1 MFQKNNFVRGRR
13 RRSDAIVQKFF
24 ILIGVFFIGILGI
37 AAYLHLSSGQG
48 DAANIAMQPLAPID
62 DGLIEVIIPINNI
75 TPGTGFQPQMFRK
88 VKKPEVVVG
97 PETVRSFED
106 LKGMYAKGVLV
117 ANNLVNREFITN
129 LQPVNALTATIPSGY
144 RAIAIAVNATSSVEG
159 WAQGGARVDVVWV
172 TDFTGRNIAT
182 TIAHNVKVLSANRRT
197 EVGPV
202 NAKGKS
208 GARAQQPEE
217 AIPPTVTLM
226 LTLQDAMKVRLAALN
241 GDLSLVLRGIDDTGG
256 VVTSGI
262 INETMLYS
270 DGTVGQKLAPRQ
282 ELISVRVKDPKT
294 GKEEL
299 MKFQYGH
306 RVYN

>member
-48 DAANIAMQPLAPID
+48 DAANIAMQPAAPID

-88 VKKPEVVVG
+88 VRKPEVVVG

-129 LQPVNALTATIPSGY
+129 LQPVNALTATIPY
-144 RAIAIAVNATSSVEG
+144 CYLAIAIAVNATSSVEG

-226 LTLQDAMKVRLAALN
+226 LTLQDAMN